1 MLKHLITF
9 LTVIGVSLQAEE
21 DADPNTFIRPIMYGV
36 SIGLALTVYGVLSW
50 IYQADSEK
58 DPMIY
63 SKYLTV
69 KKNK

>member
-1 MLKHLITF
+1 MLKELIGIVV
-9 LTVIGVSLQAEE
+9 LIGATLQNGETEE
-21 DADPNTFIRPIMYGV
+21 FFKPIMYGT
-36 SIGLALTVYGVLSW
+36 SIALVAISFAIIAFMYSLTY
-50 IYQADSEK
+50 EK